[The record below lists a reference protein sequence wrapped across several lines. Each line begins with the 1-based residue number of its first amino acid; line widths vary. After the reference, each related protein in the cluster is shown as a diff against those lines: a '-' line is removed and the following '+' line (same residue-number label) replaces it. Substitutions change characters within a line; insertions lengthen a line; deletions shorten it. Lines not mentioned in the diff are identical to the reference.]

1 MNYSPEDA
9 AFVLIDYK
17 GGGMANVFEGLPH
30 IAGMIT
36 NLSDAESGELD
47 SGLTRRACSSLKSE
61 VRRRQ
66 AVFKEYGVNHIDAYS
81 RLYREGRTNIPM
93 PHLIIISDE
102 FAELKKEQPDFIKEL
117 VSISRVGRSLGVHLI
132 LATQKP
138 SGVVDDEIQ
147 GNSRFRICLR
157 VQDKQDS
164 TGMIMRPDAAF
175 ITEAGRAFLQI
186 GNDEIFEEFQSG
198 YSGGEYIP
206 HDKVESAEDS
216 EAAMIAM
223 DGRPA
228 VVHIRGKFDGDR
240 NSEITEM
247 VRYISETSASNNIKC
262 AKTLWLPPLGK

>member
-1 MNYSPEDA
+1 
-9 AFVLIDYK
+9 
-17 GGGMANVFEGLPH
+17 
-30 IAGMIT
+30 
-36 NLSDAESGELD
+36 
-47 SGLTRRACSSLKSE
+47 
-61 VRRRQ
+61 
-66 AVFKEYGVNHIDAYS
+66 
-81 RLYREGRTNIPM
+81 
-93 PHLIIISDE
+93 
-102 FAELKKEQPDFIKEL
+102 
-117 VSISRVGRSLGVHLI
+117 
-132 LATQKP
+132 
-138 SGVVDDEIQ
+138 
-147 GNSRFRICLR
+147 
-157 VQDKQDS
+157 
-164 TGMIMRPDAAF
+164 MIMRPDAAF

-262 AKTLWLPPLGK
+262 AKHFGCRLSENTFILMMNMTGTATV